1 MPFLQQ
7 PIRSFTRT
15 GISEFNP
22 NQYGVYGI
30 FNQDRWIYIGK
41 GDIRKRLLAH
51 LNGDNPCILKAKPT
65 HFVAEV
71 TQYADAREKQL
82 IQEMKPSCNV
92 QLT

>member
-41 GDIRKRLLAH
+41 GDIRQRLLDH
-51 LNGDNPCILKAKPT
+51 LNGDNPRILQYRPT
-65 HFVAEV
+65 SFVAEV
-71 TQYADAREKQL
+71 TPNADAREKELCRELQPVGNQL
-82 IQEMKPSCNV
+82 LV
-92 QLT
+92 